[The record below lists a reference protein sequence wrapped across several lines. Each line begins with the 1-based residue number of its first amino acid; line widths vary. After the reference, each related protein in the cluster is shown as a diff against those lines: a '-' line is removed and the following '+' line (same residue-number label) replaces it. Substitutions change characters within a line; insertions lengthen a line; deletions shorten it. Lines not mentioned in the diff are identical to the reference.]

1 MSSLFVELCHSI
13 SLIKWPSAINLISI
27 FCSHE
32 SLTMLHIIDPLTF
45 INHSSHHIILT
56 DSMPHILFPRSIV
69 IRSIR
74 PCQFP
79 LSIKFIIIIV
89 TPFICC
95 IGPYFLK
102 LLITHILILLIWI
115 SILLNVWVNFRRHIV
130 LHVKLRHKIFLI
142 AAHLTVKVFGW
153 KT

>member
-1 MSSLFVELCHSI
+1 MPFHFFYQR
-13 SLIKWPSAINLISI
+13 PSAINLISI

-142 AAHLTVKVFGW
+142 AAHLTVKVFG
-153 KT
+153 